1 MISWRH
7 VTKWTR
13 YVPHEQ
19 AEDYCRLGWCI
30 ADAFEETP
38 HAHAF
43 YCAMCAWLCECK
55 PIEPE
60 SSAMPTSRTAQTKKD
75 SGRPVVRNRGST
87 VSTATNS

>member
-60 SSAMPTSRTAQTKKD
+60 SSAMPTSRTRTF
-75 SGRPVVRNRGST
+75 GRTGG
-87 VSTATNS
+87 A